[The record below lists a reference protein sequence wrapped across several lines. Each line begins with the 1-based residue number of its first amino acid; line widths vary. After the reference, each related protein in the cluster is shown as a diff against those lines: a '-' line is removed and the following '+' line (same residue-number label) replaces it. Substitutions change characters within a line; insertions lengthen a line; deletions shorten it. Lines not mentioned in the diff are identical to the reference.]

1 MSDTEPD
8 VPSGTAQQSPSVMA
22 SSSVSANAM
31 ALTPGIMPPGKLNVT
46 SAENMVENWRV
57 WKQMWNNYV
66 IIAKLGTQP
75 PEYKVALFLHC
86 IGVDALKIFNGFQ
99 FDTPEDRSNLSK
111 IIEKFDQYTIGELN
125 ETFERYNFNS
135 RNQEEVIAKIDAE
148 NKELYL
154 LGDINCNLLP
164 EANTY
169 DSSHLTN
176 IFDIFGLSQL
186 ITEPTSV
193 TPVSKTL
200 IDLCITNSPE
210 KVTNSG
216 VIHLGISDH
225 SLVFLTR
232 KTHYHRNGPRVIET
246 RQFKHFNRGK
256 FLSDLNQLPW
266 ANVDLYS
273 DPNDMWREWKEMF
286 LGCVDKHAPL
296 KLKRIR
302 KKRSPWI
309 TRELL
314 CKIRKRD
321 FLKKKAISSNNSA
334 TWDQFKRARNQANN
348 AIKLAKKRYVSDN
361 LKANKGNSRK
371 TWKVI
376 NELTSRNSGKSANI
390 LEIKADNRIVSSP
403 MDIAEA
409 INEHFSN
416 VAQVLAPDI
425 PVVDVNPESYL
436 EPTDSLFSLQIPS
449 VNTVFSFLSK
459 IDEKKATGL
468 HRIPSNLLKMAASI
482 VAPSLTS
489 IFSKSILTGIYPN
502 DWKAAKVTPL
512 FKKGLKSD
520 PNNYRPISAIPVVSK
535 VLEKI
540 VYNQLYH
547 YLDDNKLLLGCQSGF
562 RSLHSTLT
570 ALLEATDAW
579 SVNIDNGLLNGVVF
593 IDLTKAFDTIDH
605 EIILRKMSYL
615 GVDQATIKWFSSYL
629 SGRTQRCSVNGK
641 LSTARTLSCGV
652 PQGSI
657 LGPLLFLIY
666 INDLPNS
673 LQNAVPRMFA
683 DDTNL
688 TLSVKTLTELK
699 LALAPEL
706 NNLSCW
712 LKANKLS
719 LNVAKTELMIIG
731 SRQRL
736 SAQCDDIEIRIDD
749 QIIERV
755 DHTKSLGL
763 FIDAHLSWCKHVE
776 EICKKVSSAI
786 GALKRVRPFIS
797 KETAIQIY
805 NALIIPHFDYCSPV
819 RNCLSGYLSEKLQKL
834 QNRAARVIT
843 KSPFDTSSNHLLS
856 TLDWERL
863 FLRRKKQKA
872 LMMFKTMNGLAPDY
886 LQSLFSQRHS
896 VYNLRDSE
904 GKLTLPKPNTNY
916 LKRSFSYS
924 GAMLWNNLPKCLKN
938 AVSVNN
944 FKQIIK
950 KIADISDSHT
960 AIM

>member
-1 MSDTEPD
+1 M
-8 VPSGTAQQSPSVMA
+8 
-22 SSSVSANAM
+22 SSSKVDILHINESKLDSTVRDDEVYIPGFEIVRKDRKINVRNGGGVCTYVRTN
-31 ALTPGIMPPGKLNVT
+31 LNYRIHIDLNNDLLECLFFEISKPRSTPFLVGTWYRPPSSPPNLF
-46 SAENMVENWRV
+46 SEFEN
-57 WKQMWNNYV
+57 
-66 IIAKLGTQP
+66 
-75 PEYKVALFLHC
+75 
-86 IGVDALKIFNGFQ
+86 
-99 FDTPEDRSNLSK
+99 
-111 IIEKFDQYTIGELN
+111 
-125 ETFERYNFNS
+125 
-135 RNQEEVIAKIDAE
+135 VIAKIDAE

-164 EANTY
+164 EAITVN
-169 DSSHLTN
+169 SSHLIN
-176 IFDIFGLSQL
+176 IFDIYGLSQL
-186 ITEPTSV
+186 ITEPTRV
-193 TPVSKTL
+193 TQNSKTL
-200 IDLCITNSPE
+200 IDLCIMNSPD
-210 KVTNSG
+210 KITNSG

-225 SLVFLTR
+225 SLVFLSR
-232 KTHYHRNGPRVIET
+232 KTQYCRIGPRVIET

-273 DPNDMWREWKEMF
+273 DPNEMWHVWKEMF

-296 KLKRIR
+296 KSKRIR

-314 CKIRKRD
+314 SKIRKRD
-321 FLKKKAISSNNSA
+321 FLKKKAISSNNPA
-334 TWDQFKRARNQANN
+334 IWDQFRCARNQANN
-348 AIKLAKKRYVSDN
+348 AIKLAKKLYVSDN
-361 LKANKGNSRK
+361 LEANKGNLRK
-371 TWKVI
+371 TWNVI
-376 NELTSRNSGKSANI
+376 NELTSRNSGKSTNI
-390 LEIKADNRIVSSP
+390 LEIKVDDKIASNP
-403 MDIAEA
+403 LDIAET
-409 INEHFSN
+409 INDHFTN
-416 VAQVLAPDI
+416 VAQVLAQDI

-436 EPTDSLFSLQIPS
+436 KPTDHSFSLQIPS
-449 VNTVFSFLSK
+449 VDIVSNVLSK

-468 HRIPSNLLKMAASI
+468 DMIPSKLLKMAANI

-502 DWKAAKVTPL
+502 DWKTAKVTPL
-512 FKKGLKSD
+512 FKKGIKSD
-520 PNNYRPISAIPVVSK
+520 PNNYRPISVIPIISK
-535 VLEKI
+535 VFERI
-540 VYNQLYH
+540 VYNQLFH

-570 ALLEATDAW
+570 ALLEATNAW

-615 GVDQATIKWFSSYL
+615 GVDQAAIKWFSSYL
-629 SGRTQRCSVNGK
+629 SGRTQRCNVSGK
-641 LSTARTLSCGV
+641 LSSARTLSCGV

-673 LQNAVPRMFA
+673 LRGAVPRMFA

-688 TLSVKTLTELK
+688 TLSAKTLTELK
-699 LALAPEL
+699 LALTPEL

-736 SAQCDDIEIRIDD
+736 SAQCDDVEIRIDD
-749 QIIERV
+749 QIIKRV

-763 FIDAHLSWCKHVE
+763 TIDAQLSWGKHVE

-805 NALIIPHFDYCSPV
+805 NALIMPHFDYCSPV
-819 RNCLSGYLSEKLQKL
+819 WDCLSGYLSDKLQKL

-843 KSPFDTSSNHLLS
+843 KSPFDASSNHLLS
-856 TLDWERL
+856 TLSWERL
-863 FLRRKKQKA
+863 SLRRKKQKA
-872 LMMFKTMNGLAPDY
+872 LMMYKTMNDLAPEY

-896 VYNLRDSE
+896 AYNLRNSE
-904 GKLTLPKPNTNY
+904 GRLTLSKPSTNY

-924 GAMLWNNLPKCLKN
+924 GAMLWNNLPKNLKN
-938 AVSVNN
+938 AASVEHFRRN
-944 FKQIIK
+944 IK
-950 KIADISDSHT
+950 KVADISDSHT
-960 AIM
+960 AIT

>member
-1 MSDTEPD
+1 M
-8 VPSGTAQQSPSVMA
+8 
-22 SSSVSANAM
+22 SSSKVDILQINESKLDSTVHDDEVYIPGFEIVRKDRKVNGRNGGGVCIY
-31 ALTPGIMPPGKLNVT
+31 LRTNLNYRIRNDLNNDHLECLFVEISKPRSTPFLVGTWYRPPN
-46 SAENMVENWRV
+46 S
-57 WKQMWNNYV
+57 
-66 IIAKLGTQP
+66 P
-75 PEYKVALFLHC
+75 PNLFSE
-86 IGVDALKIFNGFQ
+86 F
-99 FDTPEDRSNLSK
+99 
-111 IIEKFDQYTIGELN
+111 EK
-125 ETFERYNFNS
+125 
-135 RNQEEVIAKIDAE
+135 VIAKIDAE

-186 ITEPTSV
+186 ITEPTRV

-200 IDLCITNSPE
+200 IDLCITNSLE

-273 DPNDMWREWKEMF
+273 NPNDMWREWKEMF

-348 AIKLAKKRYVSDN
+348 AINLAKKRYVSDN

-416 VAQVLAPDI
+416 VAQVLAQDI

-468 HRIPSNLLKMAASI
+468 DRIPSNLLKMAASI

-520 PNNYRPISAIPVVSK
+520 PNNYRPISVIPVVSK

-540 VYNQLYH
+540 AYNQLYH

-570 ALLEATDAW
+570 ALLEETDAW

-615 GVDQATIKWFSSYL
+615 GVDQAAIKWFSSYL

-641 LSTARTLSCGV
+641 LSTARNLSCGV

-673 LQNAVPRMFA
+673 LQNAVPRVFA

-736 SAQCDDIEIRIDD
+736 SAQCDDVEIRIDD

-819 RNCLSGYLSEKLQKL
+819 WDCLSGYLSEKLQKL